1 VLTDLIKKAY
11 RGDILT
17 PGNNLQSLVEDSSI
31 RSLDLVCQILLLRRS
46 KLGNLVILIVPV
58 LFNLSRL
65 LSVPI
70 AISGTT
76 RRFSSRSRSSFLDR
90 FSRSTGVSLSLST
103 LEFFNLAFDL
113 GDLLSVTSESLFI

>member
-1 VLTDLIKKAY
+1 MTTH

-31 RSLDLVCQILLLRRS
+31 RSLDLVCQILLLRWR
-46 KLGNLVILIVPV
+46 KLGNLIILIIPV

-65 LSVPI
+65 FSVPI

-76 RRFSSRSRSSFLDR
+76 RRFSSRSRSSFLDG
-90 FSRSTGVSLSLST
+90 FSRSTSVSLSLST
-103 LEFFNLAFDL
+103 LELFNLAFDL
-113 GDLLSVTSESLFI
+113 GDLLSVTGESLFI

>member
-1 VLTDLIKKAY
+1 VLTELLKEAY

-31 RSLDLVCQILLLRRS
+31 RSLNLVCQILLLRWR

-76 RRFSSRSRSSFLDR
+76 RRFSSRSRSSFLDG

-103 LEFFNLAFDL
+103 LELFNLAFDL

>member
-1 VLTDLIKKAY
+1 MLTDLIKKAY

-31 RSLDLVCQILLLRRS
+31 RSLDLVCQILLLRWR

-58 LFNLSRL
+58 LFDLSRL

-76 RRFSSRSRSSFLDR
+76 RRFSSRSRSSFLDG

-103 LEFFNLAFDL
+103 LELFNLAFDL
-113 GDLLSVTSESLFI
+113 GDLLSVTGESLLI